1 MTCLKIKA
9 NANKNIKIIRLVYEV
24 ITPVFEVENVAQ
36 DVDNDG
42 GGGNDDVFVAAKKKK
57 LTFSY
62 TYDYDRDGDDS
73 MKTRKKIMTFE
84 IKQ

>member
-42 GGGNDDVFVAAKKKK
+42 GGGNDDVFVATKKKN
-57 LTFSY
+57 
-62 TYDYDRDGDDS
+62 
-73 MKTRKKIMTFE
+73 
-84 IKQ
+84 